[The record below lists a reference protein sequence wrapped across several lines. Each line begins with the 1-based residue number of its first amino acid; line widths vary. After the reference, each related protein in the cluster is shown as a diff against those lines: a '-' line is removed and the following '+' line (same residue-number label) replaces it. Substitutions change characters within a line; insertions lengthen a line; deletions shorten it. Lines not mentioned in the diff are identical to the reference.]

1 MKKQKIINYLQ
12 SIIAIPMFAI
22 AMPLSGISA
31 IPSMTAINNIPKDEN
46 SVIIAQEEVVRK
58 EKAEKIDALLAK
70 YDSPL
75 EGHGMKFVTEAEKHD
90 LDWRLLVAIS
100 GRESTF
106 GRHACKKVTNS
117 FLGYG
122 SCKINYK
129 STDEAIEK
137 VSASLGGNNAKT
149 AHYYKDKTTTQ
160 ILRKYNTVIPNYPKE
175 VIKIMK
181 MISDEEVD
189 II

>member
-1 MKKQKIINYLQ
+1 MNKKEIISYLQ

-22 AMPLSGISA
+22 AMPLSGVVSIQDLA
-31 IPSMTAINNIPKDEN
+31 QVNNIPAKEN
-46 SVIIAQEEVVRK
+46 SVITTPEEVARK

-75 EGHGMKFVTEAEKHD
+75 EGYGMKFVTEAEKHD
-90 LDWRLLVAIS
+90 IDWRLLVAIS

-106 GRHACKKVTNS
+106 AKHSCKKATFS

-122 SCKINYK
+122 SCKINFE
-129 STDEAIEK
+129 SVDDAIEK
-137 VSASLGGNNAKT
+137 VSTSLGGNDDKT
-149 AHYYKDKTTTQ
+149 DHYYEGKTTTQ
-160 ILRKYNTVIPNYPKE
+160 ILRRYNSVIPNYPNE

-181 MISDEEVD
+181 MIDKDEP